1 MTKLKW
7 KDGGRDFTKKVKYI
21 SKMYFHG
28 VFKGD

>member
-1 MTKLKW
+1 MYW
-7 KDGGRDFTKKVKYI
+7 KDGGRTFIKKVKYI